1 MQPFPQGTAALF
13 ADCPKAFYIAETKTK
28 LMLKKL
34 LPVLCLAATSLHTQA
49 QYFTL
54 RAAGGYAFPGLQ
66 RSEGIMGPKVDP
78 YSPEKDGL
86 LAMSNI
92 NDSVP
97 SFKIVNGS
105 YGQGGNFTFAFG
117 YMINNYI
124 GVEMGL
130 SYLKSAKIS
139 CDQTRELTI
148 QTGFGNPPAYSAVGY
163 FMNAHIETQA
173 FGLSLMPALIVQG
186 AKPGW
191 KVYPY
196 GRLGI
201 SLPVYGA
208 LKHTISI
215 DVEDRLFSEAPAL
228 ANLINQSPFFLGRKT
243 EVELETEGT
252 VSLGFNGALGV
263 AYRPLPYLAIT
274 AEING
279 QHLVTRAKSAEI
291 TKWDTDGNSRLQD
304 RGTYRTQFHFVDE
317 LNNESNNADYNAAYD
332 KNKAKDDLRP
342 TGPFSN
348 IGFNVGVNFLLSKET
363 IKKTE
368 KKKE

>member
-1 MQPFPQGTAALF
+1 M
-13 ADCPKAFYIAETKTK
+13 I
-28 LMLKKL
+28 KKL
-34 LPVLCLAATSLHTQA
+34 LPSLLLTTIVLNTQA

-54 RAAGGYAFPGLQ
+54 RASGGYALPGLQ

-86 LAMSNI
+86 LAMSDI

-139 CDQTRELTI
+139 CNQTRELTI
-148 QTGFGNPPAYSAVGY
+148 QTGFGNPPVYSGLGY
-163 FMNAHIETQA
+163 YMNAHIETQA
-173 FGLSLMPALIVQG
+173 FGLSLMPALVVQG

-196 GRLGI
+196 GRLGL
-201 SLPVYGA
+201 SLPVYGG
-208 LKHTISI
+208 LKHHITI
-215 DVEDRLFSEAPAL
+215 DVEDRLFSEAPPAL
-228 ANLINQSPFFLGRKT
+228 ADLINQSPFFLGRKT

-252 VSLGFNGALGV
+252 VSLGFNGAVGV

-279 QHLVTRAKSAEI
+279 QHLVTRAKQAEI
-291 TKWDTDGNSRLQD
+291 TKWDTDGNSRLED
-304 RGTYRTQFHFVDE
+304 RGKYRTHFNFVDE
-317 LNNESNNADYNAAYD
+317 LNNTSNNADYNAAYD
-332 KNKAKDDLRP
+332 KTKAKDDLRP

-348 IGFNVGVNFLLSKET
+348 FGFNVGVTFLLSKET
-363 IKKTE
+363 VKKSE
-368 KKKE
+368 KKKPE